1 MMTIQMWL
9 SNRLRKYAD
18 GVALF
23 KANATPL
30 MLKSFGG
37 FFGEVSNVPPFDN
50 HFSVLVNKLTII
62 MRDNRETKS
71 ILLGGTKTV
80 DSQIKVDA
88 LIIALQEKERE
99 HIDLINEIDELTDE
113 GDEKS
118 EEINEL
124 SDQRDE
130 MENEI
135 RSLHD
140 QIESLHQG
148 LKIVTYT
155 NLPDDIKALYDRTRA
170 ITPLYAVCFNDM
182 ANESLTDEERAE
194 LAEQVKS
201 HYDERAECWKQIDD
215 WSNSTGAKL
224 YLEKFIEEKTPEQTA
239 IKQGVDLVNRIE
251 RLKENIKRCE
261 KALLKHKENG
271 KENYAATTELK
282 IKEYQAEL
290 DSLNA
295 IVKSES

>member
-23 KANATPL
+23 KANATPQ

-124 SDQRDE
+124 SDQRDD
-130 MENEI
+130 MEDEI

-170 ITPLYAVCFNDM
+170 ITPLYAACFNDM
-182 ANESLTDEERAE
+182 ANESLTDEKRAE
-194 LAEQVKS
+194 LAEEVDS
-201 HYDERAECWKQIDD
+201 LYNERAECWKAIDE

-224 YLEKFIEEKTPEQTA
+224 YLEKFTEEKTPVKTTIQE
-239 IKQGVDLVNRIE
+239 GVELLNQIE
-251 RLKENIKRCE
+251 RLKENIKRNE
-261 KALLKHKENG
+261 VAVKKHKLAGKDNLATKAENKVKG
-271 KENYAATTELK
+271 
-282 IKEYQAEL
+282 YQAEL
-290 DSLNA
+290 DRLTA
-295 IVKSES
+295 IVANES

>member
-23 KANATPL
+23 KANATPQ

-71 ILLGGTKTV
+71 IILGGTKTV

-88 LIIALQEKERE
+88 LIIAIQKKERE

-155 NLPDDIKALYDRTRA
+155 NLPDDIKLLYDRTRA
-170 ITPLYAVCFNDM
+170 ITPLYAACFNDM
-182 ANESLTDEERAE
+182 ANESLTDEKRAE
-194 LAEQVKS
+194 LAEEVDSQ
-201 HYDERAECWKQIDD
+201 YNERAECWKQIDE

-224 YLEKFIEEKTPEQTA
+224 YLEKTTEEKTPEKTA
-239 IKQGVDLVNRIE
+239 VQKGVDLVNKID
-251 RLKENIKRCE
+251 RLKENIKRNE
-261 KALLKHKENG
+261 EAVKKHKLAGKDNLSIKAEN
-271 KENYAATTELK
+271 KV
-282 IKEYQAEL
+282 KEYQAEL
-290 DSLNA
+290 DRLTA
-295 IVKSES
+295 IVANES